1 MGVFYETH
9 LPVHNCCKNR
19 SFLIAAYAL
28 GHFAAMAVSHLDSRA
43 VSASADG
50 NWGLSFQQEGEPP
63 VANASAGELA
73 EYDAFMQK

>member
-1 MGVFYETH
+1 MKHTFRYITAAKIG
-9 LPVHNCCKNR
+9 L
-19 SFLIAAYAL
+19 FLIAAYAL

-63 VANASAGELA
+63 LLTPLPVNWQNMMP
-73 EYDAFMQK
+73 FMQK